1 MGKTIK
7 LAIFLAIIAGLS
19 GAALSLVNGITE
31 PMIQEAAIASEKQNL
46 VKIYAGGEEFK
57 KVESTTTDYPAIQD
71 IYSAGDKGYVYKTS
85 VQGYKGPVVIL
96 IGLDK
101 DGTYKGF
108 EVADISQETKGIG
121 DKILDESY
129 KKSIVGKNIGDSID
143 TISGAT
149 YTSKAVVDGIEQA
162 TAHFEENFK

>member
-1 MGKTIK
+1 MKIVK
-7 LAIFLAIIAGLS
+7 LALFLAIVAGLS
-19 GAALSLVNGITE
+19 GAALSLVNSVTD
-31 PMIQEAAIASEKQNL
+31 PLIQEAAIASEKQNL
-46 VKIYAGGEEFK
+46 VKIYSGGEEFK
-57 KVESTTTDYPAIQD
+57 KVESNLADYPAIKD

-101 DGTYKGF
+101 AGTYKGF
-108 EVADISQETKGIG
+108 EIADISQETKGIG
-121 DKILDESY
+121 DKVADESY

-149 YTSKAVVDGIEQA
+149 FTSKAVVDGIEQA
-162 TAHFEENFK
+162 TAHYEENFK

>member
-1 MGKTIK
+1 MKIVK
-7 LAIFLAIIAGLS
+7 LALFLALVAGLS
-19 GAALSLVNGITE
+19 GAALSLVNSMTD
-31 PMIQEAAIASEKQNL
+31 PLIQETAIASEKENL
-46 VKIYAGGEEFK
+46 VKIYSGGEEFK
-57 KVESTTTDYPAIQD
+57 KVEGSLADYPAIKD
-71 IYSAGDKGYVYKTS
+71 IYSAGDQGYVYKTS

-101 DGTYKGF
+101 AGTYKGF
-108 EVADISQETKGIG
+108 EVGDISQETKGIG
-121 DKILDESY
+121 DKVLDESY

-162 TAHFEENFK
+162 TAHYEENFK